1 MTRIAGI
8 GLALPFLLALASPAV
23 AQDAS
28 DDWDLSTDPAM
39 QLTLASLDFGA
50 NALALRCKGGVLDFL
65 LTGVPATAAESRTVQ
80 VTAGGIA
87 GENQTWQTQP
97 GLPVLS
103 ASEPDRLARQLRA
116 GGELNLRIEPAQA
129 GDRPQRFRLTVPPS
143 AAALDQTLS
152 ACGASLADEWDLL
165 PRAAGSITWVET
177 PRADY
182 PEAAVMS
189 QIGMASVRLACIVPA
204 DGRLEECRVLYE
216 APEGLGFGRSALA
229 AVRNSRVAL
238 PADDLS
244 DVGKVVQFTQRF
256 VMPTN

>member
-1 MTRIAGI
+1 
-8 GLALPFLLALASPAV
+8 
-23 AQDAS
+23 
-28 DDWDLSTDPAM
+28 
-39 QLTLASLDFGA
+39 
-50 NALALRCKGGVLDFL
+50 
-65 LTGVPATAAESRTVQ
+65 
-80 VTAGGIA
+80 
-87 GENQTWQTQP
+87 
-97 GLPVLS
+97 
-103 ASEPDRLARQLRA
+103 
-116 GGELNLRIEPAQA
+116 
-129 GDRPQRFRLTVPPS
+129 VPPS
-143 AAALDQTLS
+143 AGALDRTLS
-152 ACGASLADEWDLL
+152 ACGASLTDEWDLR